1 MHSVAVGCIFDGN
14 NRRSPIICCYGRWLN
29 TTDSVNTDH
38 SDGTLTERKRDALA
52 VPVHAAIFF
61 FCISRVLGFRTSPPA
76 KSEPPPQKKHFG
88 SFRVFLVI
96 VERVWLDS
104 ALCSSPWTSCGIA
117 RKTCSELPISF
128 NAPISCR
135 APSDVCVFFKFL
147 RRPRVFAKQQS
158 MIPRKMRNDR
168 RQNRS
173 SDRVL
178 SSVRSNNV
186 PSS

>member
-1 MHSVAVGCIFDGN
+1 MLLWKVTEH
-14 NRRSPIICCYGRWLN
+14 YGQCEHRPFWRN
-29 TTDSVNTDH
+29 V
-38 SDGTLTERKRDALA
+38 DGTETWRISRTCTCS
-52 VPVHAAIFF
+52 HFF
-61 FCISRVLGFRTSPPA
+61 FLHFAGVRVSNLPSREKRT
-76 KSEPPPQKKHFG
+76 PPQKKKHFG